1 MNTRQASRLGRA
13 VNRAYRELHGAQ
25 RPEVCAVMLRAILRA
40 ILRLTTP
47 PPRPGRPRH
56 ATDAPGPVTALW
68 WAVGSAN
75 AELVDRY
82 SAIHD

>member
-1 MNTRQASRLGRA
+1 MNSKKASRLGRA

-25 RPEVCAVMLRAILRA
+25 RPEVCAVMLRT
-40 ILRLTTP
+40 ILRLTLP
-47 PPRPGRPRH
+47 PPRPSRPRRV
-56 ATDAPGPVTALW
+56 TDAPEPVTALW
-68 WAVGSAN
+68 WAVGGAN